1 MTVKINKLSPGVK
14 RVLYAHEDSMWFN
27 THKNP
32 TNTEDIKQLEKDI
45 VATTYEEY
53 DEYIKNK

>member
-1 MTVKINKLSPGVK
+1 
-14 RVLYAHEDSMWFN
+14 MWFN

-45 VATTYEEY
+45 VAITYEEY
-53 DEYIKNK
+53 DELIKEK